1 MRIAT
6 WNVNSLR
13 ARIDRTLA
21 VLERWDLDVLAIQE
35 TKCRDEQFPV
45 GAFADAGY
53 EVAHTG
59 LNQWNGVAIAS
70 RVGLTDVATSFPGQP
85 GFLKPEPGGH
95 GDQDAELPA
104 ASAPSAPLL
113 DLEPPPEARAI
124 GATCGGVRVWSLYVP
139 HGRALDD
146 PHYRYKL
153 GWLERLRDAARG
165 WAAEEGAQVALLG
178 DWNVIPRD
186 TDVYDVADF
195 AGKTHVSPLERAA
208 FEAFA
213 PAGYTEVTREHVP
226 AEHTY
231 TYWDY
236 QRLAFPRNKG
246 LRIDF
251 AWTTSTVA
259 QRVRGVWI
267 DREERK
273 GKGASDHV
281 PVVLELAD

>member
-13 ARIDRTLA
+13 ARLDRTLA
-21 VLERWDLDVLAIQE
+21 VLDRWDLDVLAIQE
-35 TKCRDEQFPV
+35 TKCRDEQFPF

-59 LNQWNGVAIAS
+59 LNQWNGVAIVS
-70 RVGLTDVATSFPGQP
+70 RIGLDDVATSFPGQP
-85 GFLKPEPGGH
+85 GFRKPDAA
-95 GDQDAELPA
+95 GDQDDPA
-104 ASAPSAPLL
+104 GTGAPSSDTLL
-113 DLEPPPEARAI
+113 EVGPPVEARAI
-124 GATCGGVRVWSLYVP
+124 GATCGGIRVWSLYVP

-146 PHYRYKL
+146 PHYEYKL
-153 GWLERLRDAARG
+153 TWLDRLHDAARG
-165 WAAEEGAQVALLG
+165 WAADPGSQVALMG
-178 DWNVIPRD
+178 DWNVIPLD

-195 AGKTHVSPLERAA
+195 AGRTHVSAPERAA
-208 FEAFA
+208 FDAFVT
-213 PAGYTEVTREHVP
+213 AGYTEATREHVP
-226 AEHTY
+226 AEHSY

-251 AWTTSTVA
+251 AWTTPAVA
-259 QRVRGVWI
+259 SRIRTVWI

-281 PVVLELAD
+281 PVVLELSD

>member
-13 ARIDRTLA
+13 ARLDRTLA
-21 VLERWDLDVLAIQE
+21 VLERWDLDVCAIQE
-35 TKCRDEQFPV
+35 TKCRDDQLPLQ
-45 GAFADAGY
+45 AFTDAGY

-59 LNQWNGVAIAS
+59 LNQWNGVAIVS
-70 RVGLTDVATSFPGQP
+70 RVGLADVATSFPGQP
-85 GFLKPEPGGH
+85 GFRKPDVDGGRT
-95 GDQDAELPA
+95 DQVSAGA
-104 ASAPSAPLL
+104 ASPDTLL
-113 DLEPPPEARAI
+113 DVEPPVEARAI

-146 PHYRYKL
+146 PHYAYKL
-153 GWLERLRDAARG
+153 TWLERLRDAAHRWG
-165 WAAEEGAQVALLG
+165 AEPGAQVALMG
-178 DWNVIPRD
+178 DWNVIPLD

-195 AGKTHVSPLERAA
+195 AGGTHVSAPERAA
-208 FEAFA
+208 FDAFA
-213 PAGYTEVTREHVP
+213 DAGYREVTREHLP

-236 QRLAFPRNKG
+236 QQLAFPRNKG

-251 AWTTSTVA
+251 AWTTAAVA
-259 QRVRGVWI
+259 QRVRGVTV